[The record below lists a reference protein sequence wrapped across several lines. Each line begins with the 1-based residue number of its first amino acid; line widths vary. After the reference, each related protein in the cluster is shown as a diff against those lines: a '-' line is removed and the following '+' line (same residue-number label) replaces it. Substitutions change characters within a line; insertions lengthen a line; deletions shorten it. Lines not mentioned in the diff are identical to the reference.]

1 MSQSTPPLRTHAR
14 EAIGRNVVSTHMTQ
28 LEQMRPA
35 GLSGLR
41 IEAINLAPTSAS
53 RRSGVGAT
61 APAVDWYVKMIF
73 MSNPVPTWRIT
84 KTRSPYSKAIAAVA
98 ALVFTGLALTACGGG
113 SGATS
118 EPRISGA
125 PLKVVTA
132 FYPLQYAAEQVGGDQ
147 VTVTNLT
154 PPGVEPHDLELT
166 PAQVAEIQNADLVLF
181 VPGFQPAVDEAIR
194 AEAGDKAVDV
204 TSGINLLAPD
214 PTSSPG
220 SDEDSNQQDPHVWLD
235 PANMSA
241 IGATVAKSLSAAD
254 PADQQEFDRRQTQFA
269 TAMTDLSK
277 QFSDA
282 LRSCTV
288 KDMVVSHEAFA
299 YLAKAVG
306 LTQVGISGLSPDSEP
321 SPARL
326 AQVAELVKAQGVTT
340 IYYETLVD
348 PKVAKTLADETGATA
363 AVLDPLE
370 GLVPGTTGDYV
381 SIMQSNLKTLQQ
393 GQVCP

>member
-1 MSQSTPPLRTHAR
+1 MAREPKGRRPERYRTPPDRVLRFGAR
-14 EAIGRNVVSTHMTQ
+14 HFDTA
-28 LEQMRPA
+28 LEP
-35 GLSGLR
+35 
-41 IEAINLAPTSAS
+41 
-53 RRSGVGAT
+53 GANG
-61 APAVDWYVKMIF
+61 PAVDSYVKMIF
-73 MSNPVPTWRIT
+73 MSNSVAGNRTPRTG
-84 KTRSPYSKAIAAVA
+84 SPFSRMIAAVA
-98 ALVFTGLALTACGGG
+98 SLVMIGLVLTACGG
-113 SGATS
+113 SGASTD
-118 EPRISGA
+118 PRSSGA

-132 FYPLQYAAEQVGGDQ
+132 FYPLQYAAEQVGGDK

-166 PAQVAEIQNADLVLF
+166 PAQVAEIQNADLVLY

-204 TSGINLLAPD
+204 TAGMNLLTPASD
-214 PTSSPG
+214 PTSAG
-220 SDEDSNQQDPHVWLD
+220 NEDSNQRDPHVWLD
-235 PANMSA
+235 PANMTA
-241 IGATVAKSLSAAD
+241 IGATVAKSLATAE
-254 PADQQEFDRRQTQFA
+254 PADQQEFDRRQTEFA
-269 TAMTDLSK
+269 TSMTGLSK
-277 QFSDA
+277 QFSDT
-282 LRSCTV
+282 LLSCKV

-306 LTQVGISGLSPDSEP
+306 LTQVGISGLSPDAEP

-348 PKVAKTLADETGATA
+348 PKVAKTLAEETGATA

-370 GLVPGTTGDYV
+370 GLVPGTSGDYL
-381 SIMQSNLKTLQQ
+381 SIMQANLKTLQQ

>member
-1 MSQSTPPLRTHAR
+1 MPVKQVVAQHQGTRAVTDKIAADDESLRQSIRTRLHSVSDGHAPLRA
-14 EAIGRNVVSTHMTQ
+14 
-28 LEQMRPA
+28 
-35 GLSGLR
+35 
-41 IEAINLAPTSAS
+41 
-53 RRSGVGAT
+53 
-61 APAVDWYVKMIF
+61 
-73 MSNPVPTWRIT
+73 
-84 KTRSPYSKAIAAVA
+84 
-98 ALVFTGLALTACGGG
+98 
-113 SGATS
+113 
-118 EPRISGA
+118 
-125 PLKVVTA
+125 
-132 FYPLQYAAEQVGGDQ
+132 
-147 VTVTNLT
+147 
-154 PPGVEPHDLELT
+154 
-166 PAQVAEIQNADLVLF
+166 
-181 VPGFQPAVDEAIR
+181 
-194 AEAGDKAVDV
+194 
-204 TSGINLLAPD
+204 
-214 PTSSPG
+214 
-220 SDEDSNQQDPHVWLD
+220 
-235 PANMSA
+235 
-241 IGATVAKSLSAAD
+241 VAKSLSAAD

-288 KDMVVSHEAFA
+288 KDMVVSHEAFT

-306 LTQVGISGLSPDSEP
+306 LTQVGISGLSPDAEP